1 MMSLPKIPGVWAWYD
16 GADPNNSGDAPANGT
31 TISLWRDKS
40 GNNND
45 MKSQVAGVYQNRS
58 VVFSKSW
65 YRSTKPAPYPI
76 DVYVVVR
83 VNNPNSANDVIGLG
97 ELTSDSFNS
106 LTLSE
111 YTPSTWHN
119 GSSNFRRTP
128 NARANQREASTG
140 FLLMRWSIANNN
152 FNIYRNGVK
161 IMETTSYT
169 WSSASP
175 YLNLG
180 ERHYTTTGNN
190 LSGAI
195 SEVVV
200 YNRQLQDTERQR
212 VEGYLTKKWGI

>member
-1 MMSLPKIPGVWAWYD
+1 MQ
-16 GADPNNSGDAPANGT
+16 
-31 TISLWRDKS
+31 
-40 GNNND
+40 
-45 MKSQVAGVYQNRS
+45 SQVAGVYQNRS

-83 VNNPNSANDVIGLG
+83 VNNPNAANDIIGLG
-97 ELTSDSFNS
+97 EVNRDNFNS

-111 YTPSTWHN
+111 YTASTWHN
-119 GSSNFRRTP
+119 GSTYFQRTP
-128 NARANQREASTG
+128 SARANQRESSTG

-161 IMETTSYT
+161 IMETAAYT

-180 ERHYTTTGNN
+180 ERYLTTSGNN

-200 YNRQLQDTERQR
+200 YNRQLQDAERQR
-212 VEGYLTKKWGI
+212 VERYLANKWSLTV